1 MFKKMEAKTRFDAA
15 LIAAVVSLVTANAAM
30 AADKEVTKS
39 ATTTDKTTTVSDKK
53 DSVTTKVKE
62 KTTTKEDGKAPKTTV
77 KATEKTTKKAG
88 KESACGKGSCGTDE
102 KGAKA
107 ASEAHS
113 KTEVKKET
121 KVEKK

>member
-1 MFKKMEAKTRFDAA
+1 MEAKTRFDAA
-15 LIAAVVSLVTANAAM
+15 LIAAVVSLVATNAAI
-30 AADKEVTKS
+30 AADKEVTKAS
-39 ATTTDKTTTVSDKK
+39 TTTEKTTTATDKK
-53 DSVTTKVKE
+53 DTTTTKVKE
-62 KTTTKEDGKAPKTTV
+62 KTTTKEDGKAAKTTV

-107 ASEAHS
+107 ASESHS

-121 KVEKK
+121 RVEKK